1 VGGFGDRTF
10 SQDLFDAVPAGIEL
24 SALQRAQARALLEV
38 LLAEAISES
47 RRAESA
53 REQEVDHDEN
63 NC

>member
-1 VGGFGDRTF
+1 MAQHR
-10 SQDLFDAVPAGIEL
+10 SQQPNLFDAVPVGIEL

-38 LLAEAISES
+38 LLAEAIGEE

-53 REQEVDHDEN
+53 RQQEVNHDEN